1 MIAFGGTAT
10 AQISEGFE
18 PSGQGS
24 LSVRDELIMNNWLL
38 PDMDVNPEGAM
49 PISGATSMG
58 AGPSYKPDQNTG
70 IVTPFLSFS
79 SEGETVS
86 FNYSLHRLFS
96 SDCRRWFLVYV
107 GSNESDVTLVDSV
120 EISSSTAV
128 FNYTKQLNGFS
139 GNNVVYINIKG
150 DGCNSKFIMDDF
162 SCTAANANVN
172 HPASLVINGMVVGG
186 GNLSDNP
193 INPSAIGNI
202 NAPNI
207 GLTVAEHG
215 FYRTDNPENGAVSN
229 EVSLYPNPANNQVN
243 LKFSSASQQ
252 YGQVEVYNINGS
264 KIMSLPANIN
274 TGVNTININTADLT
288 AGNYFVS
295 LVTNEGT
302 TNKRFTRVQ

>member
-38 PDMDVNPEGAM
+38 PDMDVNAEGAM
-49 PISGATSMG
+49 PISGATSMCS
-58 AGPSYKPDQNTG
+58 GPSYKPDQNTG
-70 IVTPFLSFS
+70 LVTPFLSFGGS
-79 SEGETVS
+79 ETVS
-86 FNYSLHRLFS
+86 FQYSLHRIFS
-96 SDCRRWFLVYV
+96 NTERRWFLIYL
-107 GSNESDVTLVDSV
+107 GSENSEGFLIDSV
-120 EISSSTAV
+120 EVSSSTSIL
-128 FNYTKQLNGFS
+128 NYSKQITGYT
-139 GNNVVYINIKG
+139 GNYVVYVNLKG
-150 DGCNSKFIMDDF
+150 DGGNSKFIIDDL
-162 SCTAANANVN
+162 SCTAANANIN

-193 INPSAIGNI
+193 INPMANANI
-202 NAPNI
+202 NGPSI

-215 FYRTDNPENGAVSN
+215 FYRTDNPENGAVTN

-243 LKFSSASQQ
+243 LKFSSASEQ

-264 KIMSLPANIN
+264 KIMSLPANIS

-302 TNKRFTRVQ
+302 TNKRFTRIQ